1 MKKMRKGFTLVE
13 LLIVIGIIGILG
25 AMGTIGGSEANN
37 IASASK
43 IIEDFNIISA
53 AMSMYYADNKAACDA
68 GKVSLETGAGNLDAA
83 AILTGVTPYMKSVA
97 LLSSAEEVAEG
108 KYTISIG
115 TDKSWWL
122 AYKIPANNAVK
133 IGNILKN
140 KASQQMLKKSAAS
153 SAGAGTAQDPTT
165 INLYDGGDTVYMQVR

>member
-1 MKKMRKGFTLVE
+1 MQ
-13 LLIVIGIIGILG
+13 
-25 AMGTIGGSEANN
+25 
-37 IASASK
+37 
-43 IIEDFNIISA
+43 
-53 AMSMYYADNKAACDA
+53 MYYADNKAACDA
-68 GKVSLETGAGNLDAA
+68 GKVSLETDADDLDAA
-83 AILTGVTPYMKSVA
+83 AILEGVTPYMKSVA
-97 LLSSAEEVAEG
+97 LLSSSEEDLEEG
-108 KYTISIG
+108 KYTISVES
-115 TDKSWWL
+115 DNSWWL